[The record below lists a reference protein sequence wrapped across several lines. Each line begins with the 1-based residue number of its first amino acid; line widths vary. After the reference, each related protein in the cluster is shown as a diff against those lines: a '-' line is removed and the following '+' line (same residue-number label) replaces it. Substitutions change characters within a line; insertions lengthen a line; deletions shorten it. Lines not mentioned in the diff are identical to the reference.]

1 MADDY
6 DPNSVRFHGVNA
18 VGEDAS
24 NDLMVEGNDIA
35 LLQDTAEV
43 DAWGQWNVE
52 WRDVFVLDANGETV
66 GILNLTDHSLDDPAN
81 VDILTGLIVEASS
94 P

>member
-6 DPNSVRFHGVNA
+6 DPSAVRFHGVNA
-18 VGEDAS
+18 AGEEGS
-24 NDLMVEGNDIA
+24 NDLMVEGTDIA
-35 LLQDTAEV
+35 LLQDTTDV

-52 WRDVFVLDANGETV
+52 WRDVFVLDADGETV
-66 GILNLTDHSLDDPAN
+66 GILNLTENSLDDPAN
-81 VDILTGLIVEASS
+81 VAILTGLIDDASA